1 MINNLKIPYKKLV
14 RKIKLD
20 KKKNNSNNNSNNNI

>member
-1 MINNLKIPYKKLV
+1 MK

-20 KKKNNSNNNSNNNI
+20 KKKRDKQIDEKMKAGI

>member
-20 KKKNNSNNNSNNNI
+20 KKNNSNNNSNNNI